1 MILPPYSP
9 TMMERKL
16 QELKTRAMA
25 ATPGEWLYT
34 DHGVGECVVYRR
46 VVEAGHKQEP
56 AICATDVG
64 FTPAFRST
72 PQQQQADMLYI
83 AAAHPQMILYLLNS
97 LADAD
102 TEQAHIRN
110 LERRIAELESEL
122 TVERIDNEELS
133 AIVSKLEAQL
143 RAVSLQC
150 VLS

>member
-9 TMMERKL
+9 TMLELKL

-34 DHGVGECVVYRR
+34 DHGVGECVVYHRGVGGSE
-46 VVEAGHKQEP
+46 VVEP
-56 AICATDVG
+56 AICVTDVG
-64 FTPAFRST
+64 FTPAFPST

-110 LERRIAELESEL
+110 LEEQIAELESEL
-122 TVERIDNEELS
+122 AGELIDNAELS
-133 AIVSKLEAQL
+133 ARVSELEAQL
-143 RAVSLQC
+143 RAARDDEES
-150 VLS
+150 